1 MAEKDII
8 ARLKVEGQVDF
19 INSMN
24 QSADAVGKA
33 TKSIDGLD
41 EAVEELGDT
50 FDETDKS
57 IALMAKEMDELTTE
71 LIKAIKSGKGVNE
84 AVKKLETSI
93 DNASESIVKMS
104 KDSSDA
110 YKLTSKLNEAFNEAR
125 KGSDKLTKGLDGT
138 TDGLENI
145 TKFLSSM
152 GKGVDDLVDDVY
164 DLGASFE
171 DIYGNLK
178 PLTSR
183 LGEMEDRMYE
193 LALAGKQNT
202 DEFKALNAEAI
213 RFRKTQIEVDKAVDA
228 LADSGAGIRA
238 VSEGISGLA
247 GAFAVSQGALALFGD
262 ENESLEKALIK
273 LNAVMAISS
282 GIQQVN
288 ENLLQKNAFTTKV
301 AAAAQSAYAL
311 AVGTSTGAMKLFR
324 IALIATGLGA
334 IIVVIGAIIANWDK
348 LSKAISESIP
358 WLKNFGDAWTSVKD
372 NFLAFVR
379 SFGTIAVEIGKIA
392 LSLGKTIAQAL
403 LEPWKAGDL
412 AKSFI
417 EDVKKGLETI
427 SDTYDEQK
435 GKVIENR
442 LEQERIERVQKTI
455 LALETAILKA
465 RADNAKESAILGL
478 QLQKARAELSL
489 LVVGSNEYYEKQI
502 EINGIVKQQN
512 DLLKSNTQELQAQ
525 VGSLSELQKRYQEQI
540 DIVNKSVEGSVAYNK
555 ALEKATLLHGQIE
568 DQQTRI
574 NEKINEA
581 KTLFE
586 DWSKLFESIPE
597 EKFEFDVSDFAE
609 VMQMN
614 IENEERLRDAQ
625 GKTFEE
631 RRKELDDLEA
641 IEIGRAEN
649 IGAETTSIEE
659 YYKIQREKLA
669 KEESDYKKKLLD
681 EERQKRIQAAEE
693 ALSIANT
700 VGQAT
705 FGIFKQV
712 NDAQKQ
718 ILENRLKQGL
728 ISEEQYNREV
738 AKLNEKQAKQDKA
751 RALFEATINGASA
764 IVSAYRIG
772 LPFAI
777 VVGALVAAQIAAIAA
792 TPIPK
797 FFKGVIGLK
806 RGKNPKGRDTIPA
819 MLNEGESVMTTEETK
834 QHRPVLE
841 AIRNKTFDKMY
852 IRRGKMEQRT
862 LSSIVNFSGSKKNK
876 RLEKKMD
883 MIYYQLENIN
893 SNTNMGASG
902 TRQLNKY
909 FKKRRNGSEFFV

>member
-24 QSADAVGKA
+24 QSADAVGKT

-41 EAVEELGDT
+41 GAVEELGDT
-50 FDETDKS
+50 FDNTDKA

-110 YKLTSKLNEAFNEAR
+110 FKLTSKLEDAFNEAR
-125 KGSDKLTKGLDGT
+125 KGSDKLTKGIDGT
-138 TDGLENI
+138 SDSLENI
-145 TKFLSSM
+145 MKFL
-152 GKGVDDLVDDVY
+152 GTFDKNVDETTIDLY
-164 DLGASFE
+164 NLGASFE
-171 DIYGNLK
+171 DIYGTLK

-247 GAFAVSQGALALFGD
+247 GAFAVGQGAIALFGD

-288 ENLLQKNAFTTKV
+288 ENLLQKNAFTTKALTV
-301 AAAAQSAYAL
+301 AQNLYGRAVAFATAQTKA
-311 AVGTSTGAMKLFR
+311 FQ
-324 IALIATGLGA
+324 IALVGLG
-334 IIVVIGAIIANWDK
+334 IGALVGLIALLATNWDK
-348 LSKAISESIP
+348 VTRALGLSKDSQDELNKSIEQSNKLRDLQNSLFDVELRLKKALGATDKELIQLQLVRARAQLAEAKGQLDLIKGAESFTKELELQKKQQQATYGGGEIQDFSETVEALQNQMGVTTTTQEEMSEGV
-358 WLKNFGDAWTSVKD
+358 LEA
-372 NFLAFVR
+372 
-379 SFGTIAVEIGKIA
+379 TIKF
-392 LSLGKTIAQAL
+392 KQAQAVVAE
-403 LEPWKAGDL
+403 LEKSL
-412 AKSFI
+412 NESAKSTSNQ
-417 EDVKKGLETI
+417 KKEVEFLVGSLVRMNVE
-427 SDTYDEQK
+427 
-435 GKVIENR
+435 
-442 LEQERIERVQKTI
+442 
-455 LALETAILKA
+455 
-465 RADNAKESAILGL
+465 
-478 QLQKARAELSL
+478 LQKAQKMQDES
-489 LVVGSNEYYEKQI
+489 VVGSDQWKQAVKDVDRIKLEI
-502 EINGIVKQQN
+502 EQAEMALAQFRFEMNKTTQS
-512 DLLKSNTQELQAQ
+512 LLTFETTVSYLPTAAKDAVNNTIMEMI
-525 VGSLSELQKRYQEQI
+525 R
-540 DIVNKSVEGSVAYNK
+540 
-555 ALEKATLLHGQIE
+555 IE
-568 DQQTRI
+568 S
-574 NEKINEA
+574 EA
-581 KTLFE
+581 K
-586 DWSKLFESIPE
+586 
-597 EKFEFDVSDFAE
+597 
-609 VMQMN
+609 
-614 IENEERLRDAQ
+614 ERLRLSRRTQ
-625 GKTFEE
+625 IQELEE
-631 RRKELDDLEA
+631 LRDE
-641 IEIGRAEN
+641 EIRIA
-649 IGAETTSIEE
+649 
-659 YYKIQREKLA
+659 REKGARIHDIEKFYNDQIRELRRQEITEQLDQTANLA
-669 KEESDYKKKLLD
+669 S
-681 EERQKRIQAAEE
+681 QAF
-693 ALSIANT
+693 N
-700 VGQAT
+700 
-705 FGIFKQV
+705 IFAQF
-712 NDAQKQ
+712 NNAQK
-718 ILENRLKQGL
+718 IALENRLKQGL
-728 ISEEQYNREV
+728 VSEEQYNKEV
-738 AKLNEKQAKQDKA
+738 AKLNEKQAKADKA
-751 RALFEATINGASA
+751 KALFDATINGASA
-764 IVSAYRIG
+764 IISAYRIG

-797 FFKGVIGLK
+797 FFKGVIGLQ
-806 RGKNPKGRDTIPA
+806 RGNNPKGRDTIPA
-819 MLNEGESVMTTEETK
+819 MLNEGESVMTTDETK

-876 RLEKKMD
+876 KLEKKMD

-909 FKKRRNGSEFFV
+909 FKKRKNGSEFFV